1 MDLTNQPVIN
11 TEIQEDELTGLSTV
25 TVKDSADTTVLGT
38 IVIESSKLRALM
50 TSLQFMAKAL
60 YPDTA
65 TFFDAVTN
73 FQIRQKKGRTEFV

>member
-60 YPDTA
+60 PRHGDVLRCGHELPDQA
-65 TFFDAVTN
+65 EEGED
-73 FQIRQKKGRTEFV
+73 